1 MNPHFLTHRVQA
13 KMTKIPPHK
22 LTPLILASLVPH
34 AYAAEPEVMVVTAS
48 GFQQKIED
56 TAASISVVTREQLEK
71 RAYRDVTD
79 ALKDVPGVVI
89 TGGGS
94 SSDISI
100 RGMGS
105 KYTLM
110 LVDGK
115 RVDSRGTR
123 PNSDGPGIEQGWL
136 PPLQAIERIEVVRG
150 PMSSRYGSD
159 AMGGVIN
166 VITRKTSS
174 MSAWQGSLHADSTF
188 QENKASGDIFQTDA
202 YTAGNLVDGLLGIR
216 LNGQLSHRGEDQ
228 FLNGF
233 AEQETRSGTAVF
245 SLTPDARN
253 GFDVEVSRTLQD
265 RDRTPGDSLPA
276 KSKPSLNTYERTNYA
291 ITHNGQYNFGSS
303 TSYLQRE
310 ENTNPGRQMKMINS
324 IADTHTQFILGDHYL
339 SLGGQYRYEDLQDQ
353 GNQLNVSNRAS
364 QLTRWSWALFLE
376 DEWSLTDSFALTG
389 GVRMDQDQNYGSHW
403 SPRLYG
409 VWHPAEFWTLKGGVS
424 TGYRSPDLRMSAANW
439 GQATGG
445 GTQDGVLVGNP
456 ELKPETSVSEEIA
469 LLWDGREGLSASL
482 TLFNTDFEDKISE
495 IRRCSSKTDP
505 SCSLNGHVYDFISDR
520 INVDKANMRGVE
532 STANW
537 AINEDWSLA
546 SSYTYTQSKQESGPM
561 AGQPLNQMP
570 RHMLNASV
578 DWQTTTDVSLWSR
591 ANFRSKTSDYL
602 SRTRM
607 AEGTPSYTFFDTG
620 LVYKANQHLNV
631 TAGVYNLFDKTVDY
645 NSYGTVLDGRRY
657 NLGMTYQF

>member
-1 MNPHFLTHRVQA
+1 
-13 KMTKIPPHK
+13 MTKIPPHK
-22 LTPLILASLVPH
+22 LTPLILVSLVSH

-202 YTAGNLVDGLLGIR
+202 YTAGNLVDELLGMR

-291 ITHNGQYNFGSS
+291 ITHNGQYDFGSS

-310 ENTNPGRQMKMINS
+310 ENTNPGRQMKIINS

-645 NSYGTVLDGRRY
+645 SSYGTVLDGRRY

>member
-1 MNPHFLTHRVQA
+1 
-13 KMTKIPPHK
+13 MTSIRI
-22 LTPLILASLVPH
+22 TPLATLIFAALISQAH
-34 AYAAEPEVMVVTAS
+34 ANQNEVMVVTAS

-56 TAASISVVTREQLEK
+56 SAASISVVTREQLEK

-79 ALKDVPGVVI
+79 ALKDVPGVVV

-166 VITRKTSS
+166 VITRKTAS
-174 MSAWQGSLHADSTF
+174 MAAWQGSLHGDTTF

-202 YTAGNLVDGLLGIR
+202 YAAGSLVDGLLGMRI
-216 LNGQLSHRGEDQ
+216 NGLLSHRGEDQ
-228 FLNGF
+228 FTNGF
-233 AEQETRSGTAVF
+233 AEQEMRSGSLVF
-245 SLTPDARN
+245 SLTPDEHNRVD
-253 GFDVEVSRTLQD
+253 FEVSRGLQD
-265 RDRTPGDSLPA
+265 RDRTPGQSIPTKA
-276 KSKPSLNTYERTNYA
+276 KPSLNRYERTNYA
-291 ITHNGQYNFGSS
+291 ITHDGQYEFGSS
-303 TSYLQRE
+303 SSYLQHE
-310 ENTNPGRQMKMINS
+310 ENTNPGRQMRMLNT

-339 SLGGQYRYEDLQDQ
+339 SIGGQYRYEDLQDQ
-353 GNQLNVSNRAS
+353 GNQLKVTNSAD
-364 QLTRWSWALFLE
+364 QLTRWSWALFVE
-376 DEWSLTDSFALTG
+376 DEWAMTERFALTA
-389 GVRMDQDQNYGSHW
+389 GVRLDQDENYGDHW

-445 GTQDGVLVGNP
+445 GTQDGILVGNAD
-456 ELKPETSVSEEIA
+456 LKPETSISEEIA
-469 LLWDGREGLSASL
+469 LLWDGQQGLNAGL
-482 TLFNTDFEDKISE
+482 TLFNTDFKDKISE
-495 IRRCSSKTDP
+495 VRRCSSKNDP
-505 SCSLNGHVYDFISDR
+505 SCTLNGYTYDFISDR
-520 INVDKANMRGVE
+520 INVDEANMRGVE

-537 AINEDWSLA
+537 AINTDWSLA
-546 SSYTYTQSKQESGPM
+546 ASYTYTQSEQKSGPM
-561 AGQPLNQMP
+561 AGKALNQMP
-570 RHMLNASV
+570 RHMFNTSV
-578 DWQTTTDVSLWSR
+578 DWQTTDEVSLWSR
-591 ANFRSKTSDYL
+591 VNFRSKTSDYL
-602 SRTRM
+602 SRVRM

-620 LVYKANQHLNV
+620 LVYKANQALSV
-631 TAGVYNLFDKTVDY
+631 TAGIYNLLDKTVDY
-645 NSYGTVLDGRRY
+645 GSYGTVLDGRRY
-657 NLGMTYQF
+657 NLGLTYQF

>member
-1 MNPHFLTHRVQA
+1 MIKINRHQLT
-13 KMTKIPPHK
+13 T
-22 LTPLILASLVPH
+22 LILATLAPQ
-34 AYAAEPEVMVVTAS
+34 AYATEPEVMVVTAS

-166 VITRKTSS
+166 VITRKTTD
-174 MSAWQGSLHADSTF
+174 MAAWQGSVHADGTF

-202 YTAGNLVDGLLGIR
+202 YTAGSLVDGLLGMR
-216 LNGQLSHRGEDQ
+216 LNGQLSHRAEDQ
-228 FLNGF
+228 IQNGF
-233 AEQETRSGTAVF
+233 AEQEMKNGTAVF
-245 SLTPDARN
+245 SLTPDERN
-253 GFDVEVSRTLQD
+253 RIDFEFSRGLQD
-265 RDRTPGDSLPA
+265 RDRTPGNSIPA
-276 KSKPSLNTYERTNYA
+276 KAKPNLSTYERTNYA
-291 ITHNGQYNFGSS
+291 ITHDGHYEFGSS

-324 IADTHTQFILGDHYL
+324 IADTHTQFELGDHYL
-339 SLGGQYRYEDLQDQ
+339 SVGGQYRYEDLQDQ
-353 GNQLNVSNRAS
+353 GNQLRVDNLAS
-364 QLTRWSWALFLE
+364 QLTRWSWAIFLE
-376 DEWSLTDSFALTG
+376 DEWALTDSFALTG
-389 GVRMDQDQNYGSHW
+389 GVRMDRDQNYGTHW

-445 GTQDGVLVGNP
+445 GTQDGILVGNP

-469 LLWDGREGLSASL
+469 LLWDGREGLSTGL

-495 IRRCSSKTDP
+495 IRRCSSKSDP
-505 SCSLNGHVYDFISDR
+505 GCTLNGHVYDFISDR

-532 STANW
+532 GTANW
-537 AINEDWSLA
+537 AINADWSLA

-561 AGQPLNQMP
+561 AGQALNQMP
-570 RHMLNASV
+570 RHMLNGTV
-578 DWQTTTDVSLWSR
+578 DWQTTADVSLWSR
-591 ANFRSKTSDYL
+591 VNFRSKTSDYL
-602 SRTRM
+602 NRARM
-607 AEGTPSYTFFDTG
+607 AEGTPSYAFFDTG
-620 LVYKANQHLNV
+620 LVYQANANLNV
-631 TAGVYNLFDKTVDY
+631 TAGIYNLLDKTVDY
-645 NSYGTVLDGRRY
+645 DSYDTVLDGRRY
-657 NLGMTYQF
+657 TLGMTYNF